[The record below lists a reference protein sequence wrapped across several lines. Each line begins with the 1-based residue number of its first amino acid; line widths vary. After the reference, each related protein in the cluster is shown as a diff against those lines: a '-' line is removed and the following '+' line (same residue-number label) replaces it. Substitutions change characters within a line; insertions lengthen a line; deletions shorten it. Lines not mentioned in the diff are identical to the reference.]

1 MMLWLIAS
9 IWVFYE
15 IYEILT
21 TVRALIKSMNL
32 KQEFALYCFRL
43 IQDALIVMKSL
54 SNSGKEEI
62 CWHLCIVRIVLSSIN
77 PMQCFLQV
85 PSKKTKPK
93 SMGTLAHVWV
103 NQSTESYTDRQWI
116 FNKVTKQLYLWANGG
131 PLLPAQFP
139 PLQGP
144 CLSAYIQPSTESFL
158 VESTNN
164 YFLHLCYTCS

>member
-21 TVRALIKSMNL
+21 TVLALIKSMNL

-103 NQSTESYTDRQWI
+103 NQSTKSYTDRQWI
-116 FNKVTKQLYLWANGG
+116 FQGNKTAVPLSQWRTPSASPISTPPGSLFVGLHSAQHWILLGG
-131 PLLPAQFP
+131 I
-139 PLQGP
+139 
-144 CLSAYIQPSTESFL
+144 YK
-158 VESTNN
+158 
-164 YFLHLCYTCS
+164 